1 MGTSRAVGRQAAY
14 NQGLGTLLT
23 ALHLSPALL
32 LLAALACR
40 DSRPTDPVIL
50 VLGHESVR
58 WSEFERHVKTL
69 EARGMGIVDPG
80 VRSALLEPF
89 LEERVLVLEARG
101 RGLLKPGASAEEE
114 QMAAQKLL
122 ADQVAAGLIV
132 TEDEVAAHY
141 RDHAEA
147 FQAPETVT
155 LRQVLLSSEREA
167 RDVRRRLLKDPKS
180 LELLAQSRSRSPEA
194 SKGGLMG
201 TFRRGE
207 LPSELEAAAFALPV
221 SGVSDVVPSP
231 LGFHVLRVDARQN
244 ARERTLEEC
253 REEIRALLTRQK
265 SDQATRQFV
274 RDLLARAKVNHE
286 AAKTSPPS

>member
-1 MGTSRAVGRQAAY
+1 
-14 NQGLGTLLT
+14 LGTLLT
-23 ALHLSPALL
+23 TLHLSPTVL

-40 DSRPTDPVIL
+40 DTRPSDPVIL
-50 VLGHESVR
+50 VLGNESVR
-58 WSEFERHVKTL
+58 WSEFERHVKAL
-69 EARGMGIVDPG
+69 EARGMGTVDPG

-101 RGLLKPGASAEEE
+101 RGILKPDASAEEE

-180 LELLAQSRSRSPEA
+180 LELVAQSRSRSPEA

-286 AAKTSPPS
+286 TAQRSLPSS